1 MLCVCVYNQPCSHI
15 PSLAISFLNRTQ
27 KKMALSYG
35 LLGLSTTLFI
45 ISMAHPSSASP
56 TTTTTD
62 DKPKTGLATEV
73 CKKTSNYTFCMESLS
88 ADPRT
93 PSADRYTLAY
103 ITFGLAYVNASS
115 THDYIAELLKKEE
128 AEHGHKHRLRRCQRD
143 YDKAVSALATAYN
156 DLNSE
161 SFAELADLA
170 GDAARSA
177 KDCHAAFNG
186 THSHPLKTRNK
197 DLKGLC
203 EICVVVSKLFTE
215 P

>member
-1 MLCVCVYNQPCSHI
+1 
-15 PSLAISFLNRTQ
+15 
-27 KKMALSYG
+27 MALSYG
-35 LLGLSTTLFI
+35 LLGLSTTLFVI
-45 ISMAHPSSASP
+45 CMAHPSSASP
-56 TTTTTD
+56 TTTTD
-62 DKPKTGLATEV
+62 DEPKTGLATEV
-73 CKKTSNYTFCMESLS
+73 CKKTSNYTFCIESLS
-88 ADPRT
+88 TDPRT

-115 THDYIAELLKKEE
+115 THDYIAELLKKE
-128 AEHGHKHRLRRCQRD
+128 AEHGHKQRLRRCQQD
-143 YDKAVSALATAYN
+143 YDKAVSSLATAYN

-177 KDCHAAFNG
+177 RDCHAAFNG
-186 THSHPLKTRNK
+186 AHSHPLKTRNK